1 MILHALAKYYDQLL
15 SQEKVPEPGW
25 SNAKVT
31 FALSLSDDGELVN
44 VLSLKKEVER
54 GKKKVVVPRSVR
66 IPEQVKKS
74 SGIASNFLCENSSYM
89 LGIDNKGKPDR
100 SMQCFEACKN
110 LHEKILAGTELP
122 AAKAVL
128 QFFQKWEPEKAQEHS
143 VLEAVFD
150 EVISGVNLIFNYK
163 GEYVQEFPAIREAW
177 RKAQEQKADS
187 VVMRCLV
194 SGERN
199 SIARLHPS
207 IKGIRGAQSVGASL
221 VSYNAPAYE
230 SYGKEQ
236 SYNAPVSDHASFAYT
251 TALNYMLG
259 STDYKHVIGDTT
271 VLYWTED
278 GEEAYQELAGMLL
291 MRDAENV
298 ISEEELSGIV
308 EKIVNGE
315 TADYNEIPI
324 KPDNR
329 FYILGIAP
337 NAARLSVRFFWQDSF
352 GKFVE
357 NIYAHYKRLEIVK
370 PEYEKFEKLPLWR
383 LLQETVNPNSKD
395 KAASP
400 LMGGAVLR
408 AILDNTPYPA
418 AFLNNTM
425 IRIRAEKRV
434 SYGKASI
441 LKAYWSMRGQEK
453 KGEVLQVMLNEESSN
468 VPYVLGRLFSVLE
481 AVQEAANPG
490 IKSTIKERYFNSAA
504 STPSTIFPV
513 LHKLSNSHLKKI
525 EKDRVGLKKY
535 YSQQIGELMN
545 KIVMSDNPMPKRMG
559 LEEQGIFILGY
570 YHQTQKRYEKK
581 N

>member
-1 MILHALAKYYDQLL
+1 M
-15 SQEKVPEPGW
+15 QE
-25 SNAKVT
+25 
-31 FALSLSDDGELVN
+31 
-44 VLSLKKEVER
+44 
-54 GKKKVVVPRSVR
+54 
-66 IPEQVKKS
+66 IQ
-74 SGIASNFLCENSSYM
+74 
-89 LGIDNKGKPDR
+89 
-100 SMQCFEACKN
+100 
-110 LHEKILAGTELP
+110 
-122 AAKAVL
+122 
-128 QFFQKWEPEKAQEHS
+128 
-143 VLEAVFD
+143 
-150 EVISGVNLIFNYK
+150 
-163 GEYVQEFPAIREAW
+163 AIREAW
-177 RKAQEQKADS
+177 RRSQEQKTDS
-187 VVMRCLV
+187 IIMRCLV

-199 SIARLHPS
+199 TIAKLHPS
-207 IKGIRGAQSVGASL
+207 IKGVRGAQSAGASL

-236 SYNAPVSDHASFAYT
+236 SYNAPVSEHASFAYT

-278 GEEAYQELAGMLL
+278 GEAAYQELAGMLL

-315 TADYNEIPI
+315 TADFDNIPI
-324 KPDNR
+324 NPGNR

-357 NIYAHYKRLEIVK
+357 NINAHYKRLKIVK
-370 PEYEKFEKLPLWR
+370 PEYEKFEKLPLWK

-408 AILDNTPYPA
+408 AILNNIPYPA
-418 AFLNNTM
+418 AFLNNTL

-441 LKAYWSMRGQEK
+441 LKAYWSMKGQEK
-453 KGEVLQVMLNEESSN
+453 NREVLQVMLNEESSN

-481 AVQEAANPG
+481 SVQEAVNPG
-490 IKSTIKERYFNSAA
+490 IKSTIKDRYFNSAA

-513 LHKLSNSHLKKI
+513 LLKLSNSHLKKI
-525 EKDRVGLKKY
+525 EKDKTGLKVY
-535 YSQQIGELMN
+535 YSQQIGELMD
-545 KIVMSDNPMPKRMG
+545 KIVMNETPIPKRLG
-559 LEEQGIFILGY
+559 LEEQGVFMLGY

-581 N
+581 NKEEK